1 MNHIVLIGRLT
12 RDPEVRV
19 SQSGKSVARFTLAV
33 DRRFSKDTDFIS
45 CVAFGKTAEFIEKYT
60 KKGTKIAVEGRL
72 ETGSY
77 EKNGVKHYTTTVVVE
92 NVEFA
97 ESKQV
102 NQDNQGF
109 NQGFN
114 QEEFSDVE
122 SELPFL

>member
-1 MNHIVLIGRLT
+1 MNHIVLIGRNA

-33 DRRFSKDTDFIS
+33 DRRFSKETDFLS
-45 CVAFGKTAEFIEKYT
+45 CVAFGKTAEFLEKYT

-77 EKNGVKHYTTTVVVE
+77 EKDGVKHYTTTVVVE

-97 ESKQV
+97 ESKQTEQT
-102 NQDNQGF
+102 ND
-109 NQGFN
+109 
-114 QEEFSDVE
+114 FSDVE